1 VALLRRHRQGG
12 NALTEQTAAL
22 RPFGRAG
29 FPVTLAGYGAGPIGN
44 LVRVIDEDQA
54 QALLIDA
61 WERGVRF
68 FDTAP
73 LYGHGLSEHRVG
85 HALLHRPRDEFVL
98 STKVGRRLYPAE
110 KGTFPTGSWVD
121 TAPFR
126 GEFDYSYDGVMRQ
139 VAESLHRLC
148 TNRVDILLIHDLD
161 VASHGAALP
170 LRFAEALAGA
180 YPALVELR
188 DQGVVRAIG
197 VGLNESEACVTALRT
212 MDLDCLLLAGRYTLL
227 EQAPLDDLLPLC
239 QDRGVA
245 VILGGVFN
253 SGILAKGAFP
263 GVRHNYAEASPDA
276 LARVQRLQAACARHE
291 VPLAAAAVQFVAAH
305 PAVANVC
312 LGARTIEQQRTNQ
325 AAFTHPIP
333 TEFWQELRDEGLIR
347 DDAPT
352 PLELARRADSSN
364 RLLDSP

>member
-1 VALLRRHRQGG
+1 VTEHYGG
-12 NALTEQTAAL
+12 HTAARSVASI

-29 FPVTLAGYGAGPIGN
+29 FPVTLAGYGAAPIGN
-44 LVRVIDEDQA
+44 LVRAIEEDQA
-54 QALLIDA
+54 QALLVDA
-61 WERGVRF
+61 WESGVRF

-85 HALLHRPRDEFVL
+85 HALLHRARGDFVL

-110 KGTFPTGSWVD
+110 KGTFSTGSWVD

-139 VAESLHRLC
+139 VEESLHRLC

-161 VASHGAALP
+161 VASHGASLP
-170 LRFAEALAGA
+170 SRFEEAMSGA
-180 YPALVELR
+180 YPALVRLR
-188 DQGVVRAIG
+188 DEGVVRAIG
-197 VGLNESEACVTALRT
+197 VGLNEVNACVTALRA

-239 QDRGVA
+239 EERGVA

-253 SGILAKGAFP
+253 SGILAKGAVA
-263 GVRHNYAEASPDA
+263 GVRHNYAQASSDA
-276 LARVQRLQAACARHE
+276 IAHVRRLQTICAEYE

-312 LGARTIEQQRTNQ
+312 LGTRTIEQQQTNI
-325 AAFTHPIP
+325 AAFAHPIP
-333 TEFWQELRDEGLIR
+333 VELWEDLRAQDLIR

-352 PLELARRADSSN
+352 PLGAGVRGGSSA
-364 RLLDSP
+364 SSS